1 MRITFQVKHFVDILK
16 QMPNTNQAIL
26 QVAQPNDCYL
36 GDPQYMADEIG
47 VESGGG
53 ICASSKGL
61 HLYGYIEELAKL
73 RVGKKND

>member
-36 GDPQYMADEIG
+36 GNPQYMADEIG
-47 VESGGG
+47 IESRGNM
-53 ICASSKGL
+53 C
-61 HLYGYIEELAKL
+61 
-73 RVGKKND
+73 R